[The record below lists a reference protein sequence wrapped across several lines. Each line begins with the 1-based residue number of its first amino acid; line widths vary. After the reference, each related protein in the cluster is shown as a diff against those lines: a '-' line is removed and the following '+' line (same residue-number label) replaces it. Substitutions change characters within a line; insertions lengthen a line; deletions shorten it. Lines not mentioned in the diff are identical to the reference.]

1 MGTPVT
7 STDVLARY
15 AGDAA
20 QEIGRVSGLTHGP
33 AGASGAPERVGAQP
47 AKR

>member
-20 QEIGRVSGLTHGP
+20 PEIAGVSGLTTP
-33 AGASGAPERVGAQP
+33 P